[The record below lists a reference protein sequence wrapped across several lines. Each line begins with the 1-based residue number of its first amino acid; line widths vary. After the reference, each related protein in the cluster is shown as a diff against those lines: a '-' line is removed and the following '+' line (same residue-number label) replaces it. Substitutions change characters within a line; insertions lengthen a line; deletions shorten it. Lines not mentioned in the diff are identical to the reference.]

1 MLAVLAEHGLVNH
14 RYVFHI
20 VQMTDIVFLCIGL
33 AILFNGV
40 IPVDTYPVHF
50 PTATHFIAA
59 YHRNII
65 FEITSYDTGTTTRT
79 GIEVDSHHP
88 FMARLLVL
96 IPQIISFV
104 CIGPPTGIVRRVF
117 LILRETRFADDVT
130 TFDGMV

>member
-1 MLAVLAEHGLVNH
+1 
-14 RYVFHI
+14 
-20 VQMTDIVFLCIGL
+20 
-33 AILFNGV
+33 
-40 IPVDTYPVHF
+40 
-50 PTATHFIAA
+50 ATHYIAA

-130 TFDGMV
+130 TFDGMVCLRLRQLIGTTGFGQLRRGVVSHGAVLELH